1 MNQTKQLSH
10 IYLELGENNYY
21 DYSGII
27 EADEY
32 YIRRNISD
40 PEYPVFGY
48 GIIDKFDEDNID
60 NYLDDTFSLSPGDKV
75 HIVPDCKYNIA
86 DVRNNYKIARD
97 FDAGVCNVYSP
108 LNQNYRNRMWIDN
121 VIVIPSLKKICFIDN
136 YTPEAAKKRAM
147 QLFPESD
154 IIDMR
159 CFERVGIVHSE
170 KFIQYTPLLL
180 GTAQKPCISYK
191 KLQFNSNELNIDTL
205 MIAYKVCNNCWA
217 DADAVDK
224 AALQFAILNQHN
236 WREYPRTL
244 FFFRRLLSRNSAG
257 IRVLDKA
264 SSSPKYIREIEEVS
278 WKNEKFASEKD
289 FNMAKDLVSKVLEI
303 NNDKMFVSDR
313 DYLAKANVGS
323 MNMYYFDELFNTIVR
338 ITPKQYDQK

>member
-1 MNQTKQLSH
+1 MNQTQQLSH
-10 IYLELGENNYY
+10 IYLELGGNHYY

-27 EADEY
+27 ETEGY
-32 YIRRNISD
+32 YMRNINN
-40 PEYPVFGY
+40 PECPVFGY
-48 GIIDKFDEDNID
+48 GLIDKFNEKNID
-60 NYLDDTFSLSPGDKV
+60 NYLDDIFPLSPGDKI

-97 FDAGVCNVYSP
+97 FDTGVCNVYSP
-108 LNQNYRNRMWIDN
+108 LNQYYRHRITIDD

-136 YTPEAAKKRAM
+136 CSSEAAKTRVM
-147 QLFPESD
+147 ELFPEVD
-154 IIDMR
+154 ITDMR
-159 CFERVGIVHSE
+159 CFRHVTIVNSE
-170 KFIQYTPLLL
+170 KFIQYIPLLL

-205 MIAYKVCNNCWA
+205 MIAYKVCNNWWK

-244 FFFRRLLSRNSAG
+244 FFFRKLLSRDSAG

-264 SSSPKYIREIEEVS
+264 SSGPKYIREIEEVS
-278 WKNEKFASEKD
+278 WNNEKFASEKD

-323 MNMYYFDELFNTIVR
+323 MNMHYFDELFNTIVR